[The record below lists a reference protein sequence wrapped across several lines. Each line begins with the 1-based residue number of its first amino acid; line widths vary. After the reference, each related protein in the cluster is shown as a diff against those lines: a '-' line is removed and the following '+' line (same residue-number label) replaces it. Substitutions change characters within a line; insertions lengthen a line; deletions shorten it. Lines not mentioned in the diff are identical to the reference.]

1 MGDIEEVDKET
12 FDRVWKIAEEI
23 ARQERHFND
32 LQARYRNMTSAW
44 LLSTFAAI
52 GFVVSKTISIGIDQ
66 ELLISGIAGAGCV
79 GILLL
84 WVVDLLVYHRLLDA
98 CFVEGIILEQKYPW
112 LPPIHHNMMNT
123 QKGEGVLFRIVAFY
137 LGPIA
142 LLIFVSGIS
151 FSLWIAVHH
160 RVFGVVCS
168 ILTVALIIFVGQIIR
183 SKTGNTSA
191 IQKRLAEYRQTAK

>member
-1 MGDIEEVDKET
+1 MKSIEEVDKET
-12 FDRVWKIAEEI
+12 FDRVWKVIEEI
-23 ARQERHFND
+23 DGQEQHFND
-32 LQARYRNMTSAW
+32 LQAQYRNMASVW

-112 LPPIHHNMMNT
+112 LPPLHHNMMNT
-123 QKGEGVLFRIVAFY
+123 QRGEGVLFRIVTFY

-160 RVFGVVCS
+160 KALGVIFS
-168 ILTVALIIFVGQIIR
+168 ILTVAVIIFVGQIIKR
-183 SKTGNTSA
+183 KTGNTSA
-191 IQKRLAEYRQTAK
+191 IQKRLDEFRQTAK